1 MATHVMLAVLVALLA
16 GCATYTPKPLPEAPD
31 FARDLRELHVDPG
44 RLSIPGLAAHR
55 FDPAGALDMT
65 DVAVL
70 AVSNNPDLKLAR
82 DQAGIAQAQA
92 VSAAL
97 LPDPQLSLS
106 SDHPY
111 GVAPSF
117 TSAYSAGLTFDV
129 ASMVTHAAGRRAAKA
144 EATGA
149 NLDVRWQEWQ
159 LVARAGL
166 LFVQT
171 VNLQQS
177 IRLLQTEQALFRDR
191 YERAKTALAGGNL
204 TIAEASTY
212 LSALHAVSI
221 RIDDLQRQESQ
232 TRLDL
237 NALLG
242 LAPQVQLHL
251 VGGGPLPTLDAA
263 TVQARLAEVAHRR
276 PDLLALQAGYMAQE
290 ERLRQAVLAQF
301 PALSV
306 GFTRARDTTDVHT
319 QGFGITLTLPIFNRN
334 RGAIAVQTAT
344 RQRLRDEYQA
354 RLNAAYADVQRLLD
368 HEQLLA
374 AQQRTLDANLA
385 QLRAVADKAEAA
397 YREHAIDVLQY
408 VTFRSAAIDAEVEA
422 ANLDALQQEQRIA
435 LDALIGGAVSAHD

>member
-1 MATHVMLAVLVALLA
+1 MATRSALFALVALLA
-16 GCATYTPKPLPEAPD
+16 GCATYAPKPLPAAPD
-31 FARDLRELHVDPG
+31 FTRDLRELRVDPS
-44 RLSIPGLAAHR
+44 RLSIPGLAPHR
-55 FDPAGALDMT
+55 FDPADGLDMN
-65 DVAVL
+65 DVALV

-92 VSAAL
+92 VSAGL

-111 GVAPSF
+111 GVAPGY
-117 TSAYSAGLTFDV
+117 TSAYNAGLAFDL
-129 ASMVTHAAGRRAAKA
+129 AAMVGHAAGRRAAEA
-144 EATGA
+144 EANGA
-149 NLDVRWQEWQ
+149 NLDLLWQEWQ
-159 LVARAGL
+159 VVVRARQ
-166 LFVQT
+166 LFVQAM
-171 VNLQQS
+171 NLKRS
-177 IRLLQTEQALFRDR
+177 IGLLQDEQALFRDR
-191 YERAKTALAGGNL
+191 YERAKTALAAGNL

-212 LSALHAVSI
+212 LSALNAVSI
-221 RIDDLQRQESQ
+221 RIDELQRQQSQ
-232 TRLDL
+232 ARLDL

-263 TVQARLAEVAHRR
+263 TVQARLGEAARRR

-290 ERLRQAVLAQF
+290 ERLHQAVLAQF

-306 GFTRARDTTDVHT
+306 GFSRARDTSDVHT
-319 QGFGITLTLPIFNRN
+319 QGFAITLSLPIFNRN

-354 RLNAAYADVQRLLD
+354 RLNAAYADVQRILD
-368 HEQLLA
+368 NEQLIA

-385 QLRAVADKAEAA
+385 QLRGVADKAEAA
-397 YREHAIDVLQY
+397 YRQHIIDVLQY

-422 ANLDALQQEQRIA
+422 ANLDALQQEQGIA
-435 LDALIGGAVSAHD
+435 LDALIGGAANTNN